1 MEVGQAIRRYL
12 ETHNIS
18 QIELSEKAH
27 ISPSKLNLSLSNKRR
42 LTFYEYQTICW
53 ALGVNV
59 DAFMKPRPPEGV
71 SA

>member
-1 MEVGQAIRRYL
+1 MDVGTRIKDYL
-12 ETHNIS
+12 ESKGIT
-18 QIELSEKAH
+18 QAFLSAKSGIPPA
-27 ISPSKLNLSLSNKRR
+27 KLNLALNGKRKLSL
-42 LTFYEYQTICW
+42 TEYESVCW